1 MGWHVA
7 RREDEKCKEIL
18 MGRLE
23 EKERLD
29 KPRRR
34 HNYKLSVGSLKMY
47 A

>member
-1 MGWHVA
+1 MRNA
-7 RREDEKCKEIL
+7 KEIL

-34 HNYKLSVGSLKMY
+34 RNYKLSVGV
-47 A
+47 